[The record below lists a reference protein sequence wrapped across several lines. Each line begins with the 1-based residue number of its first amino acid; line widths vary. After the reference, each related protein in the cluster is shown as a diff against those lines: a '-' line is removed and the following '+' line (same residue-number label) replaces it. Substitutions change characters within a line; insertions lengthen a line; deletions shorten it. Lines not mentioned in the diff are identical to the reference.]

1 MEAKTEIPQNTGLSW
16 GAKGLLWY
24 LLSTSENLDINRFV
38 STFKEGR
45 DATYRIVNELK
56 AAGYVEEYTI
66 RDKGRVVK
74 RGYTIHAVPVQSK
87 NSSHLLESS
96 LDPGKPDRVK
106 PYPVIPDQGKLD
118 PGMPDQAF
126 PKPIK
131 NNTFKKQN
139 LKQNLKEKAA
149 AKVLNTD
156 LANTTKRV
164 EKPAAAFLNS
174 SPSLKITDSSI
185 SETLTEDQIT
195 VVKAR
200 IASLNVSY
208 YAPDKLIHEV
218 MVTLLNPKS
227 FSNAGADFNKKL
239 NTIIKTINDGR
250 WTTPMP
256 CKSLLDAESK
266 KSIAVDQ
273 AVTELVNQ
281 RSALIGEIQMLKQM
295 VDFHQ
300 SSGHQPMA
308 KTMQLQVNQ
317 CVARLTALDAH
328 IAIFRASADGCEI
341 QRVAAIG

>member
-1 MEAKTEIPQNTGLSW
+1 MEMEAKTEIARNTSLSW

-24 LLSTSENLDINRFV
+24 LLSTSEDLDVDHFV
-38 STFKEGR
+38 ATFKEGR
-45 DATYRIVNELK
+45 DATYRLVNELK

-74 RGYTIHAVPVQSK
+74 RGYTIHAVPVQSQ
-87 NSSHLLESS
+87 NSSPL
-96 LDPGKPDRVK
+96 LDPEKPDQVKPDRVM
-106 PYPVIPDQGKLD
+106 PDQEKLD
-118 PGMPDQAF
+118 PVKPDQAF
-126 PKPIK
+126 PNPIK

-156 LANTTKRV
+156 IANTTRQV
-164 EKPAAAFLNS
+164 EKSAAAFLNS

-185 SETLTEDQIT
+185 GETLTADQIT

-200 IASLNVSY
+200 IASLSVAY
-208 YAPDKLIHEV
+208 YAPDKLVDEV

-250 WTTPMP
+250 WTSPTPP
-256 CKSLLDAESK
+256 KSLLDNESK
-266 KSIAVDQ
+266 KSIAADQ
-273 AVTELVNQ
+273 AVTHLVNQ

-317 CVARLTALDAH
+317 GVAKLTALDTQ
-328 IAIFRASADGCEI
+328 IAEARANAGYCEH
-341 QRVAAIG
+341 QPLMAIG